1 MGGHPLGC
9 EVQGLVHDRS
19 NPKASVSIGLVMVL
33 GEHLDRDHAADLSL
47 GSTPDMGMPC
57 GTVRT
62 SVVPGCRDL
71 AARCG
76 NVIGAMSRTNIHT
89 FDTLE
94 CSHSIISTARGTGL
108 AKTA

>member
-19 NPKASVSIGLVMVL
+19 NPKASVGIGLVLAV
-33 GEHLDRDHAADLSL
+33 GKHFERHRAADL
-47 GSTPDMGMPC
+47 GRDQG
-57 GTVRT
+57 T
-62 SVVPGCRDL
+62 SVVPERRDL

-76 NVIGAMSRTNIHT
+76 KAIGATSRPNFHT

-94 CSHSIISTARGTGL
+94 CPHSIISTALGTGL